1 MKDKGQ
7 LMMNISTFEDLEAL
21 RENKSVKY
29 INLDISNPNKKIIDY
44 LLENGLNLSYSDMIN
59 KKPGYIFVDY
69 EIFKKGQLLINELIK
84 SIPINLN
91 DLEKCKYLYVK
102 LGSFMGY
109 DINSIE
115 EKNETINLSA
125 IHTVNNIWGAIAN
138 GKGTNKS
145 ITELFFYLCRQ
156 AGIDCKIAIVNDYG
170 YRKCIITMENTELMV
185 DLTQDIPYIQ
195 SGFKTRFFGAYND
208 DETLDRKIG
217 YLKDSYSE
225 NKLEIALK
233 KINYKDEGFF
243 KQMLLETQ
251 DIIHVWHMQPIELGI
266 IYNDIFNKYCPN
278 QNITINNLYISSN
291 THKEHFIL
299 ITHEEKHY
307 SFNYSQNTFV
317 EITAEELSRN
327 IEEKRIGIYSGEQV
341 PSLEPPRLKVA

>member
-145 ITELFFYLCRQ
+145 ITELFF
-156 AGIDCKIAIVNDYG
+156 
-170 YRKCIITMENTELMV
+170 
-185 DLTQDIPYIQ
+185 
-195 SGFKTRFFGAYND
+195 
-208 DETLDRKIG
+208 
-217 YLKDSYSE
+217 
-225 NKLEIALK
+225 
-233 KINYKDEGFF
+233 
-243 KQMLLETQ
+243 
-251 DIIHVWHMQPIELGI
+251 
-266 IYNDIFNKYCPN
+266 
-278 QNITINNLYISSN
+278 
-291 THKEHFIL
+291 
-299 ITHEEKHY
+299 
-307 SFNYSQNTFV
+307 
-317 EITAEELSRN
+317 
-327 IEEKRIGIYSGEQV
+327 
-341 PSLEPPRLKVA
+341 